1 VSIPP
6 LVVDHPLLASWLTE
20 LRDERTGSA
29 RFRELVHQIA
39 LALTWEATRHVATEP
54 WPIRTPL
61 TDTIGTRLAGAR
73 PLLVPVLRAGAWMID
88 GCLTLLP
95 DSEVGMVGMARNE
108 ETLEAVTYVD
118 RLPATVDP
126 DRPVYVLDPML
137 ATGGSLCAVG
147 RLLIDRGV
155 TSATVLSVLAAPEGI
170 SRVQAALPTWWVVTA
185 AIDDH
190 LDHRGFIV
198 PGLGDAGDRLCG

>member
-1 VSIPP
+1 
-6 LVVDHPLLASWLTE
+6 
-20 LRDERTGSA
+20 
-29 RFRELVHQIA
+29 
-39 LALTWEATRHVATEP
+39 
-54 WPIRTPL
+54 
-61 TDTIGTRLAGAR
+61 
-73 PLLVPVLRAGAWMID
+73 MID